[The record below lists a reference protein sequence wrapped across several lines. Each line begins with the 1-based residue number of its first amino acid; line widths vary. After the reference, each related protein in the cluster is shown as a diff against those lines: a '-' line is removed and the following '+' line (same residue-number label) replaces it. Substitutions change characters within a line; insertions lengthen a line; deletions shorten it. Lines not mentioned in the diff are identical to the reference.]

1 MIFQKNITFK
11 AEGMPLKD
19 VYNKC
24 KSKLIASTANQVQS
38 LCREL
43 RDHGLVGEK
52 EDKDGRKILT
62 LTLGPNEISALLK
75 YSR

>member
-1 MIFQKNITFK
+1 
-11 AEGMPLKD
+11 MPLKD
-19 VYNKC
+19 VYSKC

-52 EDKDGRKILT
+52 EDKDGRKILV
-62 LTLGPNEISALLK
+62 LTLGPDELSAVLN
-75 YSR
+75 YNR